1 VEILVQ
7 RRDMISE
14 YFSMNITSDGVLES
28 VPLLL
33 KNYTPHYG
41 KLPTFIR
48 RLGRNVDSQNSN
60 IWTNVRLTGT
70 MRNLVSNHFLE
81 NWLYSILLNRFH

>member
-1 VEILVQ
+1 MEILVQ

-33 KNYTPHYG
+33 KNYTPYYG

-48 RLGRNVDSQNSN
+48 RLGRNVYSQ
-60 IWTNVRLTGT
+60 TRLLG
-70 MRNLVSNHFLE
+70 LIE
-81 NWLYSILLNRFH
+81 G